1 MFVKVTNDQ
10 IDQYPYTVGDLR
22 RDNPNTSF
30 PKQVPEA
37 TMAQYGMYPVGYAA
51 APDYNP
57 DTHRI
62 QNSNMPELVDGKWT
76 LTKTVVELTSEQLE
90 DRKAQKRRKIK
101 DRRDIAISAG
111 TTSSGMTIAT
121 DDLSQQRITGAA
133 LAATIDP
140 TTTVK
145 WKMPDDTFVDLDSNQ
160 IIVIAQLVRAHVQA
174 CFNREAE
181 LLAAVNAGQAYDI
194 DAGWPQ

>member
-76 LTKTVVELTSEQLE
+76 LTKTVVELTPEQLE
-90 DRKAQKRRKIK
+90 DRKAQKRRQIK
-101 DRRDIAISAG
+101 DRRDKAINAG

-133 LAATIDP
+133 LSATIDP

-145 WKMPDDTFVDLDSNQ
+145 WKMPDDTFVGLDSNQ

-181 LLAAVNAGQAYDI
+181 LLAALDAGQAYDI

>member
-1 MFVKVTNDQ
+1 
-10 IDQYPYTVGDLR
+10 
-22 RDNPNTSF
+22 
-30 PKQVPEA
+30 
-37 TMAQYGMYPVGYAA
+37 
-51 APDYNP
+51 
-57 DTHRI
+57 
-62 QNSNMPELVDGKWT
+62 MPELVDGKWT

>member
-1 MFVKVTNDQ
+1 MFVKVTNGT

-30 PKQVPEA
+30 PKQVPED
-37 TMAQYGMYPVGYAA
+37 TMADFGMYPVGYEP

-76 LTKTVVELTSEQLE
+76 LTKTVVELTPEQLE
-90 DRKAQKRRKIK
+90 DRKAQKKRKIK
-101 DRRDIAISAG
+101 ERRDKAINAG
-111 TTSSGMTIAT
+111 TTISGVSVAT

-133 LAATIDP
+133 LAATVDD

-145 WKMPDDTFVDLDSNQ
+145 WKLPDDTFVTLDATQ
-160 IIVIAQLVRAHVQA
+160 IIGIAQGVRAHVQS
-174 CFNREAE
+174 CFDREAE
-181 LLAAVNAGQAYDI
+181 LLTALNAGETYDI
-194 DAGWPQ
+194 DAGWPA